1 LYSGT
6 RFSEKVFDRRVH
18 SNKGFWREFIL
29 LWKNLPELWD
39 RKYDGYY
46 DAGLREKAFKI
57 LLEKM
62 KTVDPDANMER
73 VKKKCNNFRSSFRR
87 ALRTYD
93 GRRKVDKYYKPQLW
107 YFEDLLFLKGN
118 CFFKNGKSPVSN
130 NKGVLANLLILCF
143 TGKCQ

>member
-6 RFSEKVFDRRVH
+6 RYIKKKLDRRVH
-18 SNKGFWREFIL
+18 EDKGFWREFIL

-39 RKYDGYY
+39 RRNDRFYF
-46 DAGLREKAFKI
+46 AGHRKKAFKI

-73 VKKKCNNFRSSFRR
+73 VKVKCNNFRTGFRNV
-87 ALRTYD
+87 LKTYD

-118 CFFKNGKSPVSN
+118 CFFKNEKSPVSN
-130 NKGVLANLLILCF
+130 KKGVLANLLILCF